1 MFLFLCL
8 SLLLKIVFFVIV
20 NSEIKFDFDLKLDG
34 PIKLMKTA
42 FYFILKLPFVLEIFT
57 FLYWLLGYAEKQL
70 DKKARLN
77 LKFIMTSKTAQPI
90 ITVHIYCST
99 SQEVKAAKQLNL
111 VS

>member
-57 FLYWLLGYAEKQL
+57 FLSWLLGYAEKQL